1 MYVRKGQRQ
10 LALRPPQGCKQ
21 VSGESILAQCRA
33 MGSMPGRGLWD
44 TGPPVPKGFKERAAL
59 GVRKVAYLAC
69 GGGAWPMAGPGGAQV
84 HPAEFSS
91 PSRPLGPDGEL
102 GMSTPCRVLVTPWPW
117 PLWPPLSPHPRPA
130 HRA

>member
-44 TGPPVPKGFKERAAL
+44 TGTPVPKGFKERAAL
-59 GVRKVAYLAC
+59 GMKKVAYLVC
-69 GGGAWPMAGPGGAQV
+69 VWGGCTAYGRPRRSPG
-84 HPAEFSS
+84 
-91 PSRPLGPDGEL
+91 
-102 GMSTPCRVLVTPWPW
+102 TPCWVL
-117 PLWPPLSPHPRPA
+117 LSVPSFGPRWRAGDA
-130 HRA
+130 HSL